1 MTSSAICWRHYF
13 ICNIEMFKKFRKL
26 IKIEIVNTGKEKLH
40 IFRTTWGNQ
49 HFQERC
55 AYIDFGGD
63 EFLIP
68 STKVYTRISLHLRIM
83 YGRKLISIF
92 RKWFKAVLESDHRD
106 LRSIVTVYSSLEL
119 QAYTKY
125 LKETV
130 VFMWNSAIR
139 ERFNF
144 CFSGVFC

>member
-1 MTSSAICWRHYF
+1 MLKSLVYLQHR
-13 ICNIEMFKKFRKL
+13 NVKKKFRKL
-26 IKIEIVNTGKEKLH
+26 IKIEIVNTGKEKRH
-40 IFRTTWGNQ
+40 IFRTTWGNR

-92 RKWFKAVLESDHRD
+92 RKWFKAVLESDHRYM
-106 LRSIVTVYSSLEL
+106 RSIVMSKTVIFIYDAIKVDWTIYSSLEL
-119 QAYTKY
+119 QIHKIFEGNCSFHV
-125 LKETV
+125 K
-130 VFMWNSAIR
+130 
-139 ERFNF
+139 
-144 CFSGVFC
+144 